1 MGSCGRGAY
10 GAEKMV
16 VSEGLRGC
24 CSTTTEGE
32 ADCVG
37 SCREKMSCVAG
48 ICLHEY
54 EPWPE
59 EEEGGEALKAR
70 DRRIKEDND

>member
-37 SCREKMSCVAG
+37 SCREKMSWIVLLVFVFMNMSHG
-48 ICLHEY
+48 QRKKRVVRL
-54 EPWPE
+54 
-59 EEEGGEALKAR
+59 
-70 DRRIKEDND
+70 